1 MAGIGDIAKAAGV
14 KYEAVSATIEG
25 IRSLLMQGEKITLQD
40 FGTFYIDVQDKKVAR
55 KVATSEKID
64 VPEKSVPKFR
74 FNYTFKAK
82 VAEKV
87 KVDKEK
93 LQKKRERK
101 AKYDAKMAEK
111 AGTKAPTGKKS
122 K

>member
-25 IRSLLMQGEKITLQD
+25 IRKLLFQGEKITLQD
-40 FGTFYIDVQDKKVAR
+40 FGTFYIDVQDKKKAR
-55 KVATSEKID
+55 KVATKEEIN

-74 FNYTFKAK
+74 FNYTFKSK
-82 VAEKV
+82 VADEV
-87 KVDKEK
+87 AVDKDK
-93 LQKKRERK
+93 LKKKRERK

-111 AGTKAPTGKKS
+111 NGTKPADKKA
-122 K
+122 KK

>member
-14 KYEAVSATIEG
+14 KYEAVASTIEG
-25 IRSLLMQGEKITLQD
+25 IRQLLFAGEKITLQD
-40 FGTFYIDVQDKKVAR
+40 FGTFYIDVQDKKTAR
-55 KVATSEKID
+55 KVATAEEIK

-74 FNYTFKAK
+74 FNYTFKTK
-82 VAEKV
+82 IAESV
-87 KVDKEK
+87 KVDKDK
-93 LQKKRERK
+93 LKKKRERK

-111 AGTKAPTGKKS
+111 AEAGTKAKK